1 MQIIMQKLIEKMKA
15 VSYQLSVV
23 SIQYSVFSCQLFS
36 IQLSAISATRRV
48 HGGRSLIAKL
58 DASNQ

>member
-1 MQIIMQKLIEKMKA
+1 MKA

-23 SIQYSVFSCQLFS
+23 S

-48 HGGRSLIAKL
+48 HGGRSLIGKAVTYAYMRWDNMRQLNRICRK
-58 DASNQ
+58 